1 MVSLVILGCVIMS
14 LFFMTTTTVLKG
26 MSALLDTMF
35 DMLGVFAILILGGV
49 VIAVIEIIVM
59 IFGGGFWNAFWWI
72 VGILVVGYFVGSFI
86 ALIGSLFL
94 LAFEL
99 ALYVA
104 TFIYGILDLILEK
117 LGEWSEL
124 GLKYFLGIINQ
135 KIVLS

>member
-1 MVSLVILGCVIMS
+1 
-14 LFFMTTTTVLKG
+14 MTTTTVLKG

-35 DMLGVFAILILGGV
+35 DMLEIIAILILGGV
-49 VIAVIEIIVM
+49 VIVVIEIIVM

-72 VGILVVGYFVGSFI
+72 VGILVVGYLLGAFI
-86 ALIGSLFL
+86 ALIGSVFL

-104 TFIYGILDLILEK
+104 AFIYGIFDLILEK

-135 KIVLS
+135 KIILS

>member
-1 MVSLVILGCVIMS
+1 MVSLVILGCTVLS
-14 LFFMTTTTVLKG
+14 LFFMATTLIIKG

-35 DMLGVFAILILGGV
+35 DMLGIFAILILGG
-49 VIAVIEIIVM
+49 AVILVIELIVS

-72 VGILVVGYFVGSFI
+72 VGILVIGYFVGGFI

-94 LAFEL
+94 LAFEV

-104 TFIYGILDLILEK
+104 TFIYGILDLVLEK

>member
-1 MVSLVILGCVIMS
+1 
-14 LFFMTTTTVLKG
+14 

-35 DMLGVFAILILGGV
+35 DMLGIFAILILGG
-49 VIAVIEIIVM
+49 AVILVIELIVS

-72 VGILVVGYFVGSFI
+72 VGILVIGYFVGGFI

-94 LAFEL
+94 LAFEV

-104 TFIYGILDLILEK
+104 TFIYGILDLVLEK